1 VSVRGR
7 LAASLVVALALAAP
21 ASAAADAVSGTELTA
36 LAERAAID
44 DSARA
49 QLLAVNEVDGHPVAV
64 RAALADA
71 RGDELAER
79 ARLIAALVARAETD
93 ASPAADRA
101 QAGEILD
108 GRRFRGAELPRPLE
122 KPLRWIGDRIRSVTD
137 WINVRGASIPGGA
150 AVLWTILSAV
160 LLLAVS
166 GVTATSIRRRTL
178 AIERERAAALPES
191 EDPAALERAA
201 EKAEREGDYEHAVRL
216 QFRAGLLRLDR
227 RRILVYRPS
236 LTTGE
241 VARTIHAPAFAEVGA
256 RFDEI
261 AYGGRPAEPSDAEA
275 ARRGW
280 KDVLAQAA
288 AR

>member
-1 VSVRGR
+1 VSLNGR
-7 LAASLVVALALAAP
+7 LAAVLVVALALAAP
-21 ASAAADAVSGTELTA
+21 ASAAAEAISGTELTA

-44 DSARA
+44 ASARS
-49 QLLAVNEVDGHPVAV
+49 QLLAVDEVDGHPVAV
-64 RAALADA
+64 GEALADA

-79 ARLIAALVARAETD
+79 ARLIATLVARADTGG
-93 ASPAADRA
+93 APAGDRE
-101 QAGEILD
+101 QARAILD
-108 GRRFRGAELPRPLE
+108 ARRFKGAELPRPLE
-122 KPLRWIGDRIRSVTD
+122 KPLRWIGDRIKPVAD
-137 WINVRGASIPGGA
+137 WINHRGASVPGGPI
-150 AVLWTILSAV
+150 VLWTLLSAV
-160 LLLAVS
+160 LLLAAS
-166 GVTATSIRRRTL
+166 SVTATSIRRRTL
-178 AIERERAAALPES
+178 AIERQRVAALPES

-201 EKAEREGDYEHAVRL
+201 ERAERDGDWEHAVRL
-216 QFRAGLLRLDR
+216 RFRAGLLRLDR

-261 AYGGRPAEPSDAEA
+261 AYGGRPAEQHDAEA

-280 KDVLAQAA
+280 NDVLAQAA